1 MPARISAIAK
11 AEGRIDVLEEKI
23 SVLEHRVGSVEGGLK
38 DEVQRAT
45 SVDQELKELLI
56 ELKNK
61 NPITEFVTKNWKFI
75 AVWIVVTSG
84 GDVTQLLNAFKAVG
98 G

>member
-1 MPARISAIAK
+1 MPARVSAIAK
-11 AEGRIDVLEEKI
+11 AEERLEVLENKI
-23 SVLEHRVGSVEGGLK
+23 NVLEHRVQTVESGLK
-38 DEVQRAT
+38 DEIVRAT

-61 NPITEFVTKNWKFI
+61 NPITEFVTQNWKFI
-75 AVWIVVTSG
+75 AIWIVVTSG
-84 GDVTQLLNAFKAVG
+84 GDVTQLLNAFKTLG

>member
-1 MPARISAIAK
+1 MAPRVSAIAK
-11 AEGRIDVLEEKI
+11 AEGRLDVLEDKI
-23 SVLEHRVGSVEGGLK
+23 SVIEHRVGIVEGGLRA
-38 DEVQRAT
+38 EVQRAT

-61 NPITEFVTKNWKFI
+61 NPITEFVAQNWKFI
-75 AVWIVVTSG
+75 AVWIVITSG
-84 GDVTQLLNAFKAVG
+84 GDVTQLMNAIRALG